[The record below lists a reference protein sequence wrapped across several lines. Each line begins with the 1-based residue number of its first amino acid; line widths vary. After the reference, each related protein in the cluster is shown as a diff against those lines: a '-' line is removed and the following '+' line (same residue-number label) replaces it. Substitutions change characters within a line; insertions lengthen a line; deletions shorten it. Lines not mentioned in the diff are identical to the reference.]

1 VTRQLTLVLLLAT
14 SLPACRNDN
23 DLLLADATNDANA
36 AALTKQLLAG
46 HAADLHAAA
55 TTLCAAAPATGWTSA
70 NAAANVSAMKAAW
83 KDARRAYQG
92 LEGAADGLFPDLDAA
107 IDTRYDDELALGPDP
122 DLFDGRGFVGLHA
135 IERILWSDA
144 IPKGVTDFESLLP
157 GYQRAAFPATDAEAA
172 EFRSGLC
179 AQLVADT
186 SALASKVSGLAI
198 DSPTSYQGAVNLVA
212 MQIVK
217 LQEAGAG
224 KDESRYANATLA
236 DMRADV
242 AAAASTHA
250 AFRNWLA
257 TKTGGA
263 AADAAAAAG
272 FERVQQAYASVSGDG
287 LPAAPVDWS
296 SIAPTSAMQTTPFGG
311 LFESIGVECDA
322 TRDGSLAHALGNVV
336 TLLGL
341 TPPPADAAAP
351 VRPHDAT

>member
-1 VTRQLTLVLLLAT
+1 VIRRLALVLLAA

-23 DLLLADATNDANA
+23 DGVLADAANDASA
-36 AALTKQLLAG
+36 AAATKQLLAG

-55 TTLCAAAPATGWTSA
+55 TALCAAAPATGWTSA
-70 NAAANVSAMKAAW
+70 DAAANVSAMKAAW

-92 LEGAADGLFPDLDAA
+92 LEGAADDFFPDLDAA
-107 IDTRYDDELALGPDP
+107 IDTRYDDALALGPDP

-144 IPKGVTDFESLLP
+144 IPKGVTTFEMRLP
-157 GYQRAAFPATDAEAA
+157 DYQPAAFPATDAEAA
-172 EFRSGLC
+172 EFQTGLC

-186 SALASKVSGLAI
+186 SALVAKVSGLAL
-198 DSPTSYQGAVNLVA
+198 DSPSAYQGAVKLVA
-212 MQIVK
+212 MQVVK
-217 LQEAGAG
+217 IQEAGEG

-236 DMRADV
+236 DMRADL
-242 AAAASTHA
+242 AAASSTHA
-250 AFRNWLA
+250 AFRDWLA

-263 AADAAAAAG
+263 AADAAVAAG
-272 FERVQQAYASVSGDG
+272 FERVQQAYGSVSGDG
-287 LPAAPVDWS
+287 LPAVPAEWS
-296 SIAPTSAMQTTPFGG
+296 SVAPSGAMLATPFGG
-311 LFESIGVECDA
+311 LFQGMGVECDA

-341 TPPPADAAAP
+341 TPPAADAAAP